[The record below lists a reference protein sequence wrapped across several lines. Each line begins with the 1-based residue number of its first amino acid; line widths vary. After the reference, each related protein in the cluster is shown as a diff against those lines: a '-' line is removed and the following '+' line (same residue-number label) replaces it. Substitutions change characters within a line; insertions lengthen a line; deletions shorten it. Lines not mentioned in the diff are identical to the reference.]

1 MFDLCS
7 SDPNTIF
14 RGNSL
19 ASKLVDE
26 LMKVSGP
33 HYLRSTLKP
42 VIDAVLA
49 EKKPCEVD
57 TLRLEKP
64 EEAASNLENLVVSR
78 ASYIHFSMQLPECSM
93 HFLLLIFLQGYV
105 RQVFRAIT
113 NSALQCPALMCEAF
127 HQLQQ
132 IACSFFKNNNEVRYS
147 VISGFIF
154 LRFFAPAILGPR
166 LFDLTSETIVSICVK
181 S

>member
-1 MFDLCS
+1 MFDICFR
-7 SDPNTIF
+7 DPNTIF

-57 TLRLEKP
+57 PLRLEKP
-64 EEAASNLENLVVSR
+64 EEAASNLENLVVSLAFKR
-78 ASYIHFSMQLPECSM
+78 KFLHSLVCSIWKT
-93 HFLLLIFLQGYV
+93 FV
-105 RQVFRAIT
+105 K
-113 NSALQCPALMCEAF
+113 NS
-127 HQLQQ
+127 
-132 IACSFFKNNNEVRYS
+132 CSFAQV
-147 VISGFIF
+147 VI
-154 LRFFAPAILGPR
+154 
-166 LFDLTSETIVSICVK
+166 
-181 S
+181 

>member
-1 MFDLCS
+1 MLFNFC

-57 TLRLEKP
+57 PLRLEKP
-64 EEAASNLENLVVSR
+64 EEAASNLENLVVR
-78 ASYIHFSMQLPECSM
+78 WFFGVQLVS
-93 HFLLLIFLQGYV
+93 FINV
-105 RQVFRAIT
+105 
-113 NSALQCPALMCEAF
+113 
-127 HQLQQ
+127 Q
-132 IACSFFKNNNEVRYS
+132 I
-147 VISGFIF
+147 
-154 LRFFAPAILGPR
+154 LFAG
-166 LFDLTSETIVSICVK
+166 VC
-181 S
+181 